1 MISIAIVDDDLSDID
16 SITKCLDSYKKEN
29 NFDLSYKTYTSA
41 NAFLKEYESFFDIV
55 LLDIEM
61 PELNGIDLAKKIR
74 EIDKFVVI
82 VFITNIAKYAI
93 KGYEV
98 EAYDY
103 ILKPV
108 NKAVLNLK
116 LNKLF
121 KKFERKND
129 GSIVFNYGNSTIKIE
144 ESEIKYFEVSGHY
157 LTIHTNN
164 ASQKEYKIYSTLKK
178 YKEQLNSTN
187 FAYCNRCYYVNL
199 KYVKEVYNNY
209 CILVTSEGEEP
220 IKLLIS
226 RPQKRNF
233 IKALVRHTIGKS
245 R

>member
-178 YKEQLNSTN
+178 YKEHNKCEYVLKVSKNNFGFDDENKILTIPLYMFFVYLQNVDERNNSL
-187 FAYCNRCYYVNL
+187 F
-199 KYVKEVYNNY
+199 
-209 CILVTSEGEEP
+209 
-220 IKLLIS
+220 
-226 RPQKRNF
+226 
-233 IKALVRHTIGKS
+233 
-245 R
+245 